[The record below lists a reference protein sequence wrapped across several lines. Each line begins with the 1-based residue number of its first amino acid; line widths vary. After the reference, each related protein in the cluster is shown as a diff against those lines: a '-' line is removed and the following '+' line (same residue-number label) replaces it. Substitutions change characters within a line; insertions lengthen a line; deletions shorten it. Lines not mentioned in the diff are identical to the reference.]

1 LPAYRVLGDEV
12 YVMEATALAE
22 EAIRKNEQ
30 ICTYINLSITMDPE
44 IELPNEN
51 NEAYYPGGESP

>member
-1 LPAYRVLGDEV
+1 VLGDEV